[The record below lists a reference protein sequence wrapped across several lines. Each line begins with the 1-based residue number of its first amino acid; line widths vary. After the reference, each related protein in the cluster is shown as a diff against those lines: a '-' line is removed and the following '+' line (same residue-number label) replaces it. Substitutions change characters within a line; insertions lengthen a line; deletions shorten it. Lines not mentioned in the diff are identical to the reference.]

1 VPKDPSIA
9 PAEQST
15 RDRQREAE
23 LRKKR
28 EAEEEA
34 ERVKLAAENAALEE
48 AKVLA
53 VQEKRAA
60 DEAKAAAGKVE
71 FEAKER
77 VNRVKAILAA
87 VVLTPGSV
95 FGKQLS
101 IAGKMVDS
109 GEISLVNT
117 AIVDPAGLEHLRP
130 PGRPSGAGGFSKEI
144 YRRVGISGNKAFPR
158 GVVENVKEVGDA
170 FPHSYQYKM
179 VVLDVIHAVGPDF
192 RVLPKGE
199 ATYPRGLAR
208 AQLATV
214 YGNVLK
220 AFLDVYEDTCHA
232 VRHLRLVPISGG
244 IFAGGLLSDIPRL
257 TFEALGDAIMSLSD
271 TQRAILKERRMTLHV
286 FREDELDA
294 FTAGG
299 FTPLKHW
306 AKT

>member
-1 VPKDPSIA
+1 
-9 PAEQST
+9 
-15 RDRQREAE
+15 
-23 LRKKR
+23 
-28 EAEEEA
+28 
-34 ERVKLAAENAALEE
+34 
-48 AKVLA
+48 
-53 VQEKRAA
+53 
-60 DEAKAAAGKVE
+60 
-71 FEAKER
+71 
-77 VNRVKAILAA
+77 
-87 VVLTPGSV
+87 
-95 FGKQLS
+95 
-101 IAGKMVDS
+101 M
-109 GEISLVNT
+109 
-117 AIVDPAGLEHLRP
+117 
-130 PGRPSGAGGFSKEI
+130 
-144 YRRVGISGNKAFPR
+144 GISGNKAFPR
-158 GVVENVKEVGDA
+158 EVVENVKEVGDA

-179 VVLDVIHAVGPDF
+179 IVLDVIHAVGPDF

-214 YGNVLK
+214 YGNVLR

-232 VRHLRLVPISGG
+232 VRHLCLVPISGG

-271 TQRAILKERRMTLHV
+271 TQRAILKELKMTLHV

>member
-1 VPKDPSIA
+1 
-9 PAEQST
+9 
-15 RDRQREAE
+15 
-23 LRKKR
+23 
-28 EAEEEA
+28 
-34 ERVKLAAENAALEE
+34 
-48 AKVLA
+48 
-53 VQEKRAA
+53 
-60 DEAKAAAGKVE
+60 
-71 FEAKER
+71 
-77 VNRVKAILAA
+77 
-87 VVLTPGSV
+87 
-95 FGKQLS
+95 
-101 IAGKMVDS
+101 
-109 GEISLVNT
+109 
-117 AIVDPAGLEHLRP
+117 
-130 PGRPSGAGGFSKEI
+130 
-144 YRRVGISGNKAFPR
+144 
-158 GVVENVKEVGDA
+158 VENVKEVGDA

-214 YGNVLK
+214 YGNVLR
-220 AFLDVYEDTCHA
+220 AFLDLYEDTCHA